1 MALVLPA
8 LILLV
13 LIGGV
18 NLWAGSVEKRARAEF
33 PPEGRFLSVD
43 GTRIHYVERGA
54 GPVVIL
60 LHGAGGSSRDFTFD
74 LMDRLADTYRVIAF
88 DRPGLGYSDRLP
100 GYRRFFQAR
109 AESLTEQALIL
120 SRAARMLGV
129 ERAILVGHSFGGA
142 VALRWA
148 IDAPDQVVGLVGL
161 GAVSNP
167 WEGGLS
173 PYYPIM
179 GHPVLGSLLAGFV
192 TTLTPERVID
202 ASLAG
207 VFAPQAVPD
216 GYGAHFGVPLT
227 LRRGAL
233 LANARQVQ
241 TLLPQVVEMVERYG
255 DIKAAV
261 ELLHGDADITVGPDI
276 HSALLAGQIPDARLT
291 RLPGV
296 GHMPHHAD
304 PGATLAAIDRAAAR
318 AGLRSNAPGR

>member
-1 MALVLPA
+1 M
-8 LILLV
+8 
-13 LIGGV
+13 
-18 NLWAGSVEKRARAEF
+18 
-33 PPEGRFLSVD
+33 
-43 GTRIHYVERGA
+43 
-54 GPVVIL
+54 
-60 LHGAGGSSRDFTFD
+60 
-74 LMDRLADTYRVIAF
+74 
-88 DRPGLGYSDRLP
+88 
-100 GYRRFFQAR
+100 
-109 AESLTEQALIL
+109 
-120 SRAARMLGV
+120 
-129 ERAILVGHSFGGA
+129 
-142 VALRWA
+142 ALRWA
-148 IDAPDQVVGLVGL
+148 IDTPDQVAGLVGL

-255 DIKAAV
+255 DIKAAGGV
-261 ELLHGDADITVGPDI
+261 A
-276 HSALLAGQIPDARLT
+276 ARRRRYYRRPRYTL
-291 RLPGV
+291 
-296 GHMPHHAD
+296 
-304 PGATLAAIDRAAAR
+304 GATGGADTGRPADAAVRC
-318 AGLRSNAPGR
+318 RSHAPSC